1 MLINNYTT
9 RAYIKES
16 GLVMIRIRWNAKK
29 SEISFSLGYKVEP
42 EKWDS
47 SKQLVKANTTFKDGK
62 KTIYAKEINAA
73 IRNALS
79 IVAEVFDD
87 FNRLSIV
94 PDKNELK
101 NKLSENLNYYSCKCS
116 SSDEKNNDCL
126 FEDAFA
132 FFLMERPK
140 EGSFGST
147 TPHKYKQ
154 MHDQVLSCRMGLTLL
169 KIDQKFMNR
178 LVVWYV
184 DNNYC
189 NRTINKQIKML
200 KSCLR
205 WLGRNGYTINK
216 DALEFKPKLKV
227 IPKTVTYL
235 KYNELIH
242 FMNYTF
248 PEEQNY
254 LTKAR
259 DMFCFMCFTSLRY
272 SDLAALK
279 HSHIVD
285 SQIEMFS
292 EKTDGKLI
300 IPLIDQ
306 AKQIIEKY
314 SWYKGDTVFPVPSNQ
329 KLNDY
334 LKEAAEIAGLV
345 RIVSQ
350 SYFKGNDRYE
360 KTAYFY
366 EQISCHDA
374 RRTFVVC
381 SLSLGIPMTIVMRAT
396 GHSDYE
402 SMKPYIEVLNET
414 QRIEMEKW
422 NKQSYKSEVISMIDK
437 LDIRQLEQLS
447 GYIKG
452 ILIL

>member
-29 SEISFSLGYKVEP
+29 SELSFSLGYKVEP

-47 SKQLVKANTTFKDGK
+47 SKQLVRANTTFKDGN

-79 IVAEVFDD
+79 IIAEVFDD

-101 NKLSENLNYYSCKCS
+101 NKLSENLNYYSCNGS
-116 SSDEKNNDCL
+116 SCDDKNNDCL

-132 FFLMERPK
+132 FFMMERPK

-169 KIDQKFMNR
+169 QIDQRFMNR

-184 DNNYC
+184 DNDYC

-279 HSHIVD
+279 HSHIID
-285 SQIEMFS
+285 GQIEMFS

-300 IPLIDQ
+300 IPLVDQ

-334 LKEAAEIAGLV
+334 LKEAAEIAGLD

-350 SYFKGNDRYE
+350 SYFKGNNRYE

-414 QRIEMEKW
+414 QRLEMEKW
-422 NKQSYKSEVISMIDK
+422 NKQNYKSGIIEK
-437 LDIRQLEQLS
+437 LDKMDSEQLKKLFE
-447 GYIKG
+447 YVKEIA
-452 ILIL
+452 

>member
-1 MLINNYTT
+1 MLTNNYTT
-9 RAYIKES
+9 RTFIKES

-62 KTIYAKEINAA
+62 KIIYAKEINAA
-73 IRNALS
+73 IRNTLS
-79 IVAEVFDD
+79 IISEAFDD

-94 PDKNELK
+94 PDKDELK
-101 NKLSENLNYYSCKCS
+101 RKLSESLNYSHKKS
-116 SSDEKNNDCL
+116 NADENKDYL
-126 FEDAFA
+126 FDESFNY
-132 FFLMERPK
+132 FITERPK
-140 EGSFGST
+140 EGNFSSNST
-147 TPHKYKQ
+147 YKYKLV
-154 MHDQVLSCRMGLTLL
+154 HDQLLSFRDGITLSQ
-169 KIDQKFMNR
+169 IDQKLMNKFTY
-178 LVVWYV
+178 WYV
-184 DNNYC
+184 NNGYC
-189 NRTINKQIKML
+189 NRTINKQLKTL

-205 WLGRNGYTINK
+205 WLGRNGYPINK
-216 DALEFKPKLKV
+216 EALEFKPKLKV

-248 PEEQNY
+248 PENQAY

-259 DMFCFMCFTSLRY
+259 DLFCFMCFTSLRY
-272 SDLAALK
+272 SDLVALK
-279 HSHIVD
+279 HSHIID
-285 SQIEMFS
+285 EQIEMFS

-300 IPLIDQ
+300 IPLVNQ

-334 LKEAAEIAGLV
+334 LKEAAELAGLN

-350 SYFKGNDRYE
+350 SYFKGNERYE

-414 QRIEMEKW
+414 QRMEMDKW
-422 NKQSYKSEVISMIDK
+422 NTHQYKSSIIEK
-437 LDIRQLEQLS
+437 LDKMDSEQLKKLFE
-447 GYIKG
+447 YVKEIA
-452 ILIL
+452 

>member
-29 SEISFSLGYKVEP
+29 SEISFSLGYKIEP
-42 EKWDS
+42 EKWDA
-47 SKQLVKANTTFKDGK
+47 SKQLVKTNTTFKDGK

-73 IRNALS
+73 IRNTLS
-79 IVAEVFDD
+79 IVAEAFDD

-94 PDKNELK
+94 PDKEELK
-101 NKLSENLNYYSCKCS
+101 NKLSENLNYYSSKGS
-116 SSDEKNNDCL
+116 SSYDKNNDCL
-126 FEDAFA
+126 FENAFT
-132 FFLMERPK
+132 FFMMERPK

-169 KIDQKFMNR
+169 QIDQKFMNR

-184 DNNYC
+184 DNDYC

-334 LKEAAEIAGLV
+334 LKEAAEIAGLD

-350 SYFKGNDRYE
+350 SYFKGNERYE

-414 QRIEMEKW
+414 QRLEMEKW

-437 LDIRQLEQLS
+437 LDIGQLEQLS

-452 ILIL
+452 IL

>member
-29 SEISFSLGYKVEP
+29 SEISFSLGYKIEP
-42 EKWDS
+42 EKWDA

-73 IRNALS
+73 IRNTLS
-79 IVAEVFDD
+79 IVAEAFDD

-94 PDKNELK
+94 PDKEELK
-101 NKLSENLNYYSCKCS
+101 NKLSENLNYYSSKGS
-116 SSDEKNNDCL
+116 SSYDKNNDCL
-126 FEDAFA
+126 FEDAFT
-132 FFLMERPK
+132 FFMMERPK

-169 KIDQKFMNR
+169 QIDQKFMNR

-184 DNNYC
+184 DNDYC

-285 SQIEMFS
+285 NQIEMFS

-334 LKEAAEIAGLV
+334 LKEAAEIAGLD

-350 SYFKGNDRYE
+350 SYFKGNERYE

-414 QRIEMEKW
+414 QRLEMEKW

-437 LDIRQLEQLS
+437 LDIGQLEQLS

-452 ILIL
+452 IL

>member
-29 SEISFSLGYKVEP
+29 SEISFSLGYKIEQ

-62 KTIYAKEINAA
+62 KTIYAKEINAS

-79 IVAEVFDD
+79 IIAEIFDD

-94 PDKNELK
+94 PDKDELK
-101 NKLSENLNYYSCKCS
+101 NKLSENLNYYSCKGS
-116 SSDEKNNDCL
+116 SSDDKNSDCL

-132 FFLMERPK
+132 FFMMERPK

-154 MHDQVLSCRMGLTLL
+154 MHNQVLSCRMGLTLL
-169 KIDQKFMNR
+169 QIDQKFMNR

-184 DNNYC
+184 DNGYC

-205 WLGRNGYTINK
+205 WLGRNGYTINQ

-227 IPKTVTYL
+227 IPKTVTFL

-242 FMNYTF
+242 FMNYIF

-259 DMFCFMCFTSLRY
+259 DVFCFMCFTSLRY
-272 SDLAALK
+272 SDLVALK
-279 HSHIVD
+279 HSHIID
-285 SQIEMFS
+285 GQIEMFS
-292 EKTDGKLI
+292 EKTDGKLV

-314 SWYKGDTVFPVPSNQ
+314 SWYKGETIFPVPSNQ

-334 LKEAAEIAGLV
+334 LKEAAELAGLN

-350 SYFKGNDRYE
+350 SYFKGNERYE

-381 SLSLGIPMTIVMRAT
+381 SLSLGIPMTIVMKAT

-402 SMKPYIEVLNET
+402 SMKPYIEVADET
-414 QRIEMEKW
+414 QKMEMEKW
-422 NKQSYKSEVISMIDK
+422 NYHQYKSEIIGK
-437 LDIRQLEQLS
+437 LDKMGVEQLKKLFE
-447 GYIKG
+447 YMKEIA
-452 ILIL
+452 

>member
-1 MLINNYTT
+1 MLTNNYTT
-9 RAYIKES
+9 RTFIKES

-29 SEISFSLGYKVEP
+29 SEISFSLGYKIDP

-47 SKQLVKANTTFKDGK
+47 SKQLVKSNTTFKDGK
-62 KTIYAKEINAA
+62 KTIYAKEVNAT

-79 IVAEVFDD
+79 IIAEIFDD
-87 FNRLSIV
+87 FNRQSIV
-94 PDKNELK
+94 PDKDELK
-101 NKLSENLNYYSCKCS
+101 GKLSESLNYSHKKS
-116 SSDEKNNDCL
+116 NADENKDYL
-126 FEDAFA
+126 FDDSFNY
-132 FFLMERPK
+132 FITERPK
-140 EGSFGST
+140 EGNFSSNST
-147 TPHKYKQ
+147 YKYKLV
-154 MHDQVLSCRMGLTLL
+154 HDQLLSFRDGITLSQ
-169 KIDQKFMNR
+169 IDQKLMNKFTY
-178 LVVWYV
+178 WYV
-184 DNNYC
+184 NNGYC
-189 NRTINKQIKML
+189 NRTINKQLKTL

-205 WLGRNGYTINK
+205 WLGRNGYPINK
-216 DALEFKPKLKV
+216 EALEFKPKLKV

-248 PEEQNY
+248 PENQAY

-259 DMFCFMCFTSLRY
+259 DLFCFMCFTSLRY
-272 SDLAALK
+272 SDLVALK
-279 HSHIVD
+279 HSHIID
-285 SQIEMFS
+285 EQIEMFS

-300 IPLIDQ
+300 IPLVDQ

-334 LKEAAEIAGLV
+334 LKEAAELAGLN

-350 SYFKGNDRYE
+350 SYFKGNERYE

-414 QRIEMEKW
+414 QRMEMDKW
-422 NKQSYKSEVISMIDK
+422 NTHQYKSSIIEK
-437 LDIRQLEQLS
+437 LDKMDSEQLKKLFE
-447 GYIKG
+447 YVKEIA
-452 ILIL
+452 

>member
-42 EKWDS
+42 EKWGS

-62 KTIYAKEINAA
+62 KTIYAKEINTA

-79 IVAEVFDD
+79 IIVEVFDD

-101 NKLSENLNYYSCKCS
+101 NKLSENLNYYSCKGS

-132 FFLMERPK
+132 FFMMERPK

-169 KIDQKFMNR
+169 QIDQKFMNR

-248 PEEQNY
+248 SEEQNY

-334 LKEAAEIAGLV
+334 LKEAAEIAGLD

-452 ILIL
+452 IL

>member
-16 GLVMIRIRWNAKK
+16 GLVMIRIRWNSKK
-29 SEISFSLGYKVEP
+29 SEISFSLGYKIEP

-73 IRNALS
+73 IRNTLS
-79 IVAEVFDD
+79 IISEAFDD
-87 FNRLSIV
+87 FNRQSIV
-94 PDKNELK
+94 PVKNELK
-101 NKLSENLNYYSCKCS
+101 EKLSENLNHYSCKNS
-116 SSDEKNNDCL
+116 SSDDNKDY
-126 FEDAFA
+126 
-132 FFLMERPK
+132 FFDESFNFFITERPK
-140 EGSFGST
+140 EGNFSSNSAY
-147 TPHKYKQ
+147 KYKLV
-154 MHDQVLSCRMGLTLL
+154 HDQLLSFRAGVTLSQ
-169 KIDQKFMNR
+169 IDQKFMNKFTYWF
-178 LVVWYV
+178 V
-184 DNNYC
+184 NNGYC
-189 NRTINKQIKML
+189 NRTTNKQIKTL

-205 WLGRNGYTINK
+205 WLGRNGYSINK

-248 PEEQNY
+248 SDEHNY

-279 HSHIVD
+279 HSHIID
-285 SQIEMFS
+285 GQIEMFS

-300 IPLIDQ
+300 IPLVDQ

-334 LKEAAEIAGLV
+334 LKEAAEIAGLD

-350 SYFKGNDRYE
+350 SYFKGNNRYE

-414 QRIEMEKW
+414 QRLEMEKW
-422 NKQSYKSEVISMIDK
+422 NKQNYKSRIIEK
-437 LDIRQLEQLS
+437 LDKMDSEQLKKLFE
-447 GYIKG
+447 YVKEIA
-452 ILIL
+452 

>member
-42 EKWDS
+42 EKWGS

-79 IVAEVFDD
+79 IIVEVFDD

-101 NKLSENLNYYSCKCS
+101 NKLSENLNYYSCKGS

-132 FFLMERPK
+132 FFMMERPK

-169 KIDQKFMNR
+169 QIDQKFMNR

-248 PEEQNY
+248 SEEQNY

-334 LKEAAEIAGLV
+334 LKEAAEIAGLD

-452 ILIL
+452 IL

>member
-9 RAYIKES
+9 RAYIKDS
-16 GLVMIRIRWNAKK
+16 GLVMIRIRWNSKK
-29 SEISFSLGYKVEP
+29 SEMSLSLGYKIEP

-73 IRNALS
+73 IRNTLS
-79 IVAEVFDD
+79 IVAEAFDD
-87 FNRLSIV
+87 FNRQSIV
-94 PDKNELK
+94 PDKDALK
-101 NKLSENLNYYSCKCS
+101 EKLSESLNYGRKKS
-116 SSDEKNNDCL
+116 SNDDYKDCL
-126 FEDAFA
+126 FDESFNY
-132 FFLMERPK
+132 FITERPQ
-140 EGSFGST
+140 EGNFSSNSAY
-147 TPHKYKQ
+147 KYKLV
-154 MHDQVLSCRMGLTLL
+154 HDQLLSFRDGVSLSQ
-169 KIDQKFMNR
+169 IDQNLMKKFTY
-178 LVVWYV
+178 WYV
-184 DNNYC
+184 DNGYC
-189 NRTINKQIKML
+189 NRTINKQIKTL

-205 WLGRNGYTINK
+205 WLGRNGYSINK
-216 DALEFKPKLKV
+216 DALDFKPKLKV

-235 KYNELIH
+235 KYNELVH
-242 FMNYTF
+242 FMNYSF

-272 SDLAALK
+272 SDLAVLK

-285 SQIEMFS
+285 GQIEMFS

-306 AKQIIEKY
+306 AQRIIEKY
-314 SWYKGDTVFPVPSNQ
+314 SWYKGDTIFPVPSNQ

-334 LKEAAEIAGLV
+334 LKEAAEIAGLK
-345 RIVSQ
+345 RIVTQ

-402 SMKPYIEVLNET
+402 SMKPYIEVADET
-414 QRIEMEKW
+414 QKMEMDKW
-422 NKQSYKSEVISMIDK
+422 NSHQYKSEIISRMDK
-437 LDIRQLEQLS
+437 MNSEQLKTLFD
-447 GYIKG
+447 YVKG
-452 ILIL
+452 IA

>member
-1 MLINNYTT
+1 MVENKFTT
-9 RAYIKES
+9 RVYIKES
-16 GLVMIRIRWNAKK
+16 GLIMIRVRWNSKK
-29 SEISFSLGYKVEP
+29 YEFSFSLGYKIEP

-47 SKQLVKANTTFKDGK
+47 SKQLVRANTTFKTDT
-62 KTIYAKEINAA
+62 KTIYAKNINAD

-79 IVAEVFDD
+79 IVAEG
-87 FNRLSIV
+87 FNEFNNQSII
-94 PDKNELK
+94 P
-101 NKLSENLNYYSCKCS
+101 NKDEFKEWLHNNLNYNHKKASL
-116 SSDEKNNDCL
+116 DDKNNNIL
-126 FEDAFA
+126 FENAFNY
-132 FFLMERPK
+132 FITERPK
-140 EGSFGST
+140 EGNFSSNSIY
-147 TPHKYKQ
+147 KYKLV
-154 MHDQVLSCRMGLTLL
+154 HDQILSFRNDITLSQ
-169 KIDQKFMNR
+169 IDQKFMNKFAY
-178 LVVWYV
+178 WYV

-189 NRTINKQIKML
+189 NRTINKQIKTL

-205 WLGRNGYTINK
+205 WLEHNGYSINK
-216 DALEFKPKLKV
+216 DALNFKPKLKV

-235 KYNELIH
+235 KYSELIQ
-242 FMNYTF
+242 FMDYTF
-248 PEEQNY
+248 PENQTH

-285 SQIEMFS
+285 GQIEMFS

-300 IPLIDQ
+300 IPLVDQ

-314 SWYKGDTVFPVPSNQ
+314 AWYKGETIFPVPSNQ

-334 LKEAAEIAGLV
+334 LKEAAEIAGLN

-350 SYFKGNDRYE
+350 SYFKGNERYE
-360 KTAYFY
+360 STAYFY

-381 SLSLGIPMTIVMRAT
+381 SLSLGIPMNIVMRAT

-402 SMKPYIEVLNET
+402 SMKPYVEVLNET
-414 QRIEMEKW
+414 QKMEMDKW
-422 NKQSYKSEVISMIDK
+422 NFHQYKSEIVGRIDK
-437 LDIRQLEQLS
+437 MNSEQLKKLFD
-447 GYIKG
+447 YVKTID
-452 ILIL
+452 

>member
-29 SEISFSLGYKVEP
+29 SEISFSLGYKIEP
-42 EKWDS
+42 EKWDA

-73 IRNALS
+73 IRNTLS
-79 IVAEVFDD
+79 IVAEAFDD

-94 PDKNELK
+94 PDKEELK
-101 NKLSENLNYYSCKCS
+101 NKLSENLNYYSSKGS
-116 SSDEKNNDCL
+116 SSYDKNNDCL
-126 FEDAFA
+126 FEDAFT
-132 FFLMERPK
+132 FFMMERPK

-169 KIDQKFMNR
+169 QIDQKFMNR

-184 DNNYC
+184 DNDYC

-279 HSHIVD
+279 HSHIID
-285 SQIEMFS
+285 GQIEMFS

-334 LKEAAEIAGLV
+334 LKEAAEIAGLN

-360 KTAYFY
+360 NTAYFY

-402 SMKPYIEVLNET
+402 SMKPYIEVADET
-414 QRIEMEKW
+414 QKMEMDKW
-422 NKQSYKSEVISMIDK
+422 NSHQYKSEIISRMDK
-437 LDIRQLEQLS
+437 MNSEQLKTLFD
-447 GYIKG
+447 YVKG
-452 ILIL
+452 IA

>member
-1 MLINNYTT
+1 MLTNNYTT
-9 RAYIKES
+9 RVFIKDS

-29 SEISFSLGYKVEP
+29 SEVSFSLGYKIDP
-42 EKWDS
+42 EKWDG

-73 IRNALS
+73 IRNTLS
-79 IVAEVFDD
+79 IVAEAFDD
-87 FNRLSIV
+87 FNRQSIV
-94 PDKNELK
+94 PNKDELK
-101 NKLSENLNYYSCKCS
+101 EKLSESLNYSHKKS
-116 SSDEKNNDCL
+116 SSDDIKDCL
-126 FEDAFA
+126 FDESFNY
-132 FFLMERPK
+132 FITERPQ
-140 EGSFGST
+140 EGNFSNNS
-147 TPHKYKQ
+147 KYKYKLV
-154 MHDQVLSCRMGLTLL
+154 HDQLSSFREGVTLSQ
-169 KIDQKFMNR
+169 IDQNFMKKFTY
-178 LVVWYV
+178 WYV
-184 DNNYC
+184 DNDYC
-189 NRTINKQIKML
+189 NRTINKQIKIL

-205 WLGRNGYTINK
+205 WLGRNGYPINK

-334 LKEAAEIAGLV
+334 LKEAAEIAGLD

-350 SYFKGNDRYE
+350 SFFKGNERYE

-437 LDIRQLEQLS
+437 LDISQLEQLS

-452 ILIL
+452 IL

>member
-79 IVAEVFDD
+79 IIVEVFDD

-101 NKLSENLNYYSCKCS
+101 NKLSENLNYYSCKGS

-132 FFLMERPK
+132 FFMMERPK

-169 KIDQKFMNR
+169 QIDQKFMNR

-248 PEEQNY
+248 SEEQNY

-314 SWYKGDTVFPVPSNQ
+314 SWYKGDTIFPVPSNQ

-334 LKEAAEIAGLV
+334 LKEAAEIAGLD

-350 SYFKGNDRYE
+350 SYFKGNERYE

-452 ILIL
+452 IL

>member
-29 SEISFSLGYKVEP
+29 SEISFSLGYKIEP
-42 EKWDS
+42 EKWDA

-73 IRNALS
+73 IRNTLS
-79 IVAEVFDD
+79 IVAEAFDD

-94 PDKNELK
+94 PDKEELK
-101 NKLSENLNYYSCKCS
+101 NKLSENLNYYSSKGS
-116 SSDEKNNDCL
+116 SSYDKNNDCL
-126 FEDAFA
+126 FEDAFT
-132 FFLMERPK
+132 FFMMERPK

-169 KIDQKFMNR
+169 QIDQKFMNR

-184 DNNYC
+184 DNDYC

-279 HSHIVD
+279 HSHIID
-285 SQIEMFS
+285 GQIEMFS

-334 LKEAAEIAGLV
+334 LKEAAEIAGLD

-350 SYFKGNDRYE
+350 SYFKGNERYE

-414 QRIEMEKW
+414 QRLEMEKW

-437 LDIRQLEQLS
+437 LDIGQLEQLS

-452 ILIL
+452 IL

>member
-9 RAYIKES
+9 RTYIKES

-29 SEISFSLGYKVEP
+29 SEISLSLGYKVEP

-47 SKQLVKANTTFKDGK
+47 SKQLVKANTTLKNGK
-62 KTIYAKEINAA
+62 KIIYAKEINTA
-73 IRNALS
+73 IRNTLS
-79 IVAEVFDD
+79 IISEAFDD

-101 NKLSENLNYYSCKCS
+101 NKLSENLNYYSCKGS
-116 SSDEKNNDCL
+116 SSDNKNNDCL

-132 FFLMERPK
+132 FFMMERPK

-169 KIDQKFMNR
+169 QIDQKFMNR

-184 DNNYC
+184 DNDYC

-205 WLGRNGYTINK
+205 WLGRNGYPINK
-216 DALEFKPKLKV
+216 EALEFKPKLKV

-248 PEEQNY
+248 PENQAY

-259 DMFCFMCFTSLRY
+259 DLFCFMCFTSLRY
-272 SDLAALK
+272 SDLVALK
-279 HSHIVD
+279 HSHIID
-285 SQIEMFS
+285 EQIEMFS

-300 IPLIDQ
+300 IPLVDQ

-334 LKEAAEIAGLV
+334 LKEAAELAGLN

-350 SYFKGNDRYE
+350 SYFKGNERYE

-414 QRIEMEKW
+414 QRMEMDKW
-422 NKQSYKSEVISMIDK
+422 NTHQYKSRIIEELDK
-437 LDIRQLEQLS
+437 MDSEQLKKLFE
-447 GYIKG
+447 YVKEIA
-452 ILIL
+452 

>member
-1 MLINNYTT
+1 MIKNSFTT
-9 RAYIKES
+9 RTYIKDS
-16 GLVMIRIRWNAKK
+16 GLIMIRIRWNSKR
-29 SEISFSLGYKVEP
+29 SEFSFSLGYKVEP

-47 SKQLVKANTTFKDGK
+47 SKQLVKANTTFKVGN

-79 IVAEVFDD
+79 IITDGFNEFDYKSVIPSKDEVKEWLY
-87 FNRLSIV
+87 N
-94 PDKNELK
+94 
-101 NKLSENLNYYSCKCS
+101 NLNHNLDKS
-116 SSDEKNNDCL
+116 SLGDEGKDCL
-126 FEDAFA
+126 FEDAFT
-132 FFLMERPK
+132 FFIEERPK
-140 EGSFGST
+140 EGSFGSA

-154 MHDQVLSCRMGLTLL
+154 MHNQVLSCRMGITLL
-169 KIDQKFMNR
+169 QIDQKFMNR
-178 LVVWYV
+178 LVTWYV

-216 DALEFKPKLKV
+216 EALDFKPRLKV

-235 KYNELIH
+235 KYSELIQ

-248 PEEQNY
+248 PENQTH

-285 SQIEMFS
+285 GQIEMFS

-300 IPLIDQ
+300 IPLVDQ

-314 SWYKGDTVFPVPSNQ
+314 AWYKGETIFPVPSNQ

-334 LKEAAEIAGLV
+334 LKEAAEIAGLN

-350 SYFKGNDRYE
+350 SYFKGNERYE
-360 KTAYFY
+360 STAYFY

-381 SLSLGIPMTIVMRAT
+381 SLSLGIPMNIVMRAT

-402 SMKPYIEVLNET
+402 SMKPYVEVLNET
-414 QRIEMEKW
+414 QKMEMDKW
-422 NKQSYKSEVISMIDK
+422 NFHQYKSEIVGRIDK
-437 LDIRQLEQLS
+437 MNSEQLKKLFD
-447 GYIKG
+447 YVKTID
-452 ILIL
+452 

>member
-16 GLVMIRIRWNAKK
+16 GLVMIRIRWNSKK
-29 SEISFSLGYKVEP
+29 SEMSFSLGYKIEP

-47 SKQLVKANTTFKDGK
+47 IKQLVKANTTFKDGK

-73 IRNALS
+73 IRNTLS
-79 IVAEVFDD
+79 VVAEAFDD

-94 PDKNELK
+94 PDKDELK
-101 NKLSENLNYYSCKCS
+101 NKLSRNLNCYSCRGVI
-116 SSDEKNNDCL
+116 SDDKNNDCL

-132 FFLMERPK
+132 FFMMERPK

-169 KIDQKFMNR
+169 QIDQKFMNR

-184 DNNYC
+184 DNDYC
-189 NRTINKQIKML
+189 NRTINKQIKIL

-205 WLGRNGYTINK
+205 WLGRNGYSINK

-334 LKEAAEIAGLV
+334 LKEAAEIAGLD

-350 SYFKGNDRYE
+350 SYFKGNERYE

-452 ILIL
+452 IL

>member
-1 MLINNYTT
+1 MTTNNFTT
-9 RAYIKES
+9 RVYIKES
-16 GLVMIRIRWNAKK
+16 GLVMIRIRWNSKK
-29 SEISFSLGYKVEP
+29 SEVSLSLGYKIEP
-42 EKWDS
+42 EKWDN
-47 SKQLVKANTTFKDGK
+47 SKQLVKANTTFKEGK
-62 KTIYAKEINAA
+62 KTIYAKEINAT
-73 IRNALS
+73 IRNTLS
-79 IVAEVFDD
+79 IIAEGFNEFDKQ
-87 FNRLSIV
+87 SIIPQKEEV
-94 PDKNELK
+94 KEWLYN
-101 NKLSENLNYYSCKCS
+101 NLNYNCNKTNIDNKES
-116 SSDEKNNDCL
+116 DCL

-132 FFLMERPK
+132 FFMKERPK
-140 EGSFGST
+140 EGSFTST
-147 TPHKYKQ
+147 TPYIYKQ
-154 MHDQVLSCRMGLTLL
+154 MHDQVLSCRKGIALSQ
-169 KIDQKFMNR
+169 IDLKFMDR

-184 DNNYC
+184 DNGYC

-205 WLGRNGYTINK
+205 WLEKKEYTINK
-216 DALEFKPKLKV
+216 EALDFKPKLKV

-235 KYNELIH
+235 KYKELIH

-248 PEEQNY
+248 PEKLGY
-254 LTKAR
+254 LSKAR

-272 SDLAALK
+272 SDLKELK
-279 HSHIVD
+279 YSHIVD

-292 EKTDGKLI
+292 QKTDGKLI
-300 IPLIDQ
+300 IPLVDQ

-314 SWYKGDTVFPVPSNQ
+314 SWYKGETVFPVPSNQ

-334 LKEAAEIAGLV
+334 LKEAAEIAGLN

-350 SYFKGNDRYE
+350 SYFKGNERYE

-414 QRIEMEKW
+414 QRMEMDKW
-422 NKQSYKSEVISMIDK
+422 NTHQYKSDIIEK
-437 LDIRQLEQLS
+437 LDKMDSEQLKKLFE
-447 GYIKG
+447 YVKEIA
-452 ILIL
+452 

>member
-1 MLINNYTT
+1 MLNYNFST
-9 RAYIKES
+9 RVFLKDTGS
-16 GLVMIRIRWNAKK
+16 LMMRVRWNSKK
-29 SEISFSLGYKVEP
+29 YEITFSLGYKIESN
-42 EKWDS
+42 KWDV
-47 SKQLVKANTTFKDGK
+47 SKQLVKANTTFRDGK
-62 KTIYAKEINAA
+62 KIIYAKEINAV
-73 IRNALS
+73 IRNTISFVGEAFDEFNKKS
-79 IVAEVFDD
+79 IIPNKD
-87 FNRLSIV
+87 
-94 PDKNELK
+94 ELK
-101 NKLSENLNYYSCKCS
+101 EWLNQHMKVGSAKSTNHEQENV
-116 SSDEKNNDCL
+116 L
-126 FEDAFA
+126 FKDAFDY
-132 FFLMERPK
+132 FIVERPK
-140 EGSFGST
+140 EGSFSKST
-147 TPHKYKQ
+147 PYKYKQ
-154 MHDQVLSCRMGLTLL
+154 MCNQVLSCREGITLSQ
-169 KIDQKFMNR
+169 IDLKFMNI
-178 LVVWYV
+178 LVTWFLK
-184 DNNYC
+184 NGYC
-189 NRTINKQIKML
+189 NRTIHKQIKIL

-205 WLGRNGYTINK
+205 WLAKNGYNVNQ
-216 DALEFKPKLKV
+216 EVYSFKPKLKV
-227 IPKTVTYL
+227 IPKTVTFL

-272 SDLAALK
+272 SDLATLK

-285 SQIEMFS
+285 GQIEMFS

-300 IPLIDQ
+300 IPLVDQ
-306 AKQIIEKY
+306 AKQIIEKH
-314 SWYKGDTVFPVPSNQ
+314 SWYKGDTIFPVPSNQ

-334 LKEAAEIAGLV
+334 LKEAAEIAGLDRV
-345 RIVSQ
+345 VSQ
-350 SYFKGNDRYE
+350 VYFIGNERYE
-360 KTAYFY
+360 KTECFY

-422 NKQSYKSEVISMIDK
+422 NKQSCKSEVISLIDK

-447 GYIKG
+447 EYIKG
-452 ILIL
+452 IL

>member
-29 SEISFSLGYKVEP
+29 SEISFSLGYKIEP
-42 EKWDS
+42 EKWDA
-47 SKQLVKANTTFKDGK
+47 SKQLVKTNTTFKDGK

-73 IRNALS
+73 IRNTLS
-79 IVAEVFDD
+79 IVAEAFDD

-94 PDKNELK
+94 PDKEELK
-101 NKLSENLNYYSCKCS
+101 NKLSENLNYYSSKGS
-116 SSDEKNNDCL
+116 SSYDKNNDCL
-126 FEDAFA
+126 FENAFT
-132 FFLMERPK
+132 FFMMERPK

-169 KIDQKFMNR
+169 QIDQKFMNR

-184 DNNYC
+184 DNDYC

-334 LKEAAEIAGLV
+334 LKEAAEIAGLD

-350 SYFKGNDRYE
+350 SYFKGNERYE

-452 ILIL
+452 IL

>member
-29 SEISFSLGYKVEP
+29 SEISFSLGYKIEP
-42 EKWDS
+42 EKWDA

-79 IVAEVFDD
+79 IVAEAFDD

-94 PDKNELK
+94 PDKEELK
-101 NKLSENLNYYSCKCS
+101 NKLSVNLNYYSSKGS
-116 SSDEKNNDCL
+116 SSYDKNNDCL
-126 FEDAFA
+126 FEDAFT
-132 FFLMERPK
+132 FFMMERPR

-169 KIDQKFMNR
+169 QIDQKFMNR

-184 DNNYC
+184 DNDYC

-279 HSHIVD
+279 HSHIID
-285 SQIEMFS
+285 GQIEMFS

-334 LKEAAEIAGLV
+334 LKEAAEIAGLN

-360 KTAYFY
+360 NTAYFY

-402 SMKPYIEVLNET
+402 SMKPYIEVADET
-414 QRIEMEKW
+414 QKMEMDKW
-422 NKQSYKSEVISMIDK
+422 NSHQYKSEIISRMDK
-437 LDIRQLEQLS
+437 MNSEQLKTLFD
-447 GYIKG
+447 YVKG
-452 ILIL
+452 IA

>member
-29 SEISFSLGYKVEP
+29 SEISFSLGYKIEP
-42 EKWDS
+42 EKWDA

-73 IRNALS
+73 IRNTLS
-79 IVAEVFDD
+79 IVAEAFDD

-94 PDKNELK
+94 PDKEELK
-101 NKLSENLNYYSCKCS
+101 NKLSENLNYYSSKGS
-116 SSDEKNNDCL
+116 SNYDKNNDCL
-126 FEDAFA
+126 FEDAFT
-132 FFLMERPK
+132 FFMMERPK

-169 KIDQKFMNR
+169 QIDQKFMNR

-184 DNNYC
+184 DNDYC

-334 LKEAAEIAGLV
+334 LKEAAEIAGLD

-350 SYFKGNDRYE
+350 SYFKGNERYE

-452 ILIL
+452 IL

>member
-42 EKWDS
+42 EKWGS

-73 IRNALS
+73 IRNTLS
-79 IVAEVFDD
+79 IVAEAFDD

-94 PDKNELK
+94 PDKEELK
-101 NKLSENLNYYSCKCS
+101 NKLSENLNYYSCKGS

-132 FFLMERPK
+132 FFMMERPK

-169 KIDQKFMNR
+169 QIDQKFMNR

-200 KSCLR
+200 KSCLG

-248 PEEQNY
+248 SEEQNY

-334 LKEAAEIAGLV
+334 LKEAAEIAGLD

-452 ILIL
+452 IL

>member
-29 SEISFSLGYKVEP
+29 SEISFSLGYKIEP
-42 EKWDS
+42 EKWDA

-73 IRNALS
+73 IRNTLS
-79 IVAEVFDD
+79 IVAEAFDD

-94 PDKNELK
+94 PDKEELK
-101 NKLSENLNYYSCKCS
+101 NKLSENLNYYSSKGS
-116 SSDEKNNDCL
+116 SSYDKNNDCL
-126 FEDAFA
+126 FEDAFT
-132 FFLMERPK
+132 FFMMERPK

-169 KIDQKFMNR
+169 QIDQKFMNR

-184 DNNYC
+184 DNDYC

-279 HSHIVD
+279 HSHIID
-285 SQIEMFS
+285 GQIEMFS

-334 LKEAAEIAGLV
+334 LKEAAEIAGLN

-360 KTAYFY
+360 NTAYFY

-402 SMKPYIEVLNET
+402 SMKPYIEVADET
-414 QRIEMEKW
+414 QKMEMDKW
-422 NKQSYKSEVISMIDK
+422 NSHQYKSEIISRMDK
-437 LDIRQLEQLS
+437 MNSEQLKTLFN
-447 GYIKG
+447 YVKEIA
-452 ILIL
+452 

>member
-79 IVAEVFDD
+79 IIVEVFDD

-101 NKLSENLNYYSCKCS
+101 NKLSENLNYYSCKGS
-116 SSDEKNNDCL
+116 SSDEKNNDSL

-132 FFLMERPK
+132 FFMMERPK

-169 KIDQKFMNR
+169 QIDQKFMNR

-184 DNNYC
+184 DNDYC

-334 LKEAAEIAGLV
+334 LKEAAEIAGLD

-360 KTAYFY
+360 KTSYFY

-381 SLSLGIPMTIVMRAT
+381 SLSLGIPMTIVMRST

-447 GYIKG
+447 GYIKE
-452 ILIL
+452 IL

>member
-29 SEISFSLGYKVEP
+29 SEISFSLGYKIEQ

-73 IRNALS
+73 IRNTLS
-79 IVAEVFDD
+79 IVAEAFDD
-87 FNRLSIV
+87 FNRQSIV
-94 PDKNELK
+94 PNKDELK
-101 NKLSENLNYYSCKCS
+101 EKLSESLNYNHKKS
-116 SSDEKNNDCL
+116 SSDDNKDCL
-126 FEDAFA
+126 FDESFN
-132 FFLMERPK
+132 FFITERPK
-140 EGSFGST
+140 EGNFSSNST
-147 TPHKYKQ
+147 YKYKLV
-154 MHDQVLSCRMGLTLL
+154 HDQLLSFRDGVTLSQ
-169 KIDQKFMNR
+169 IDPNFMKKFTY
-178 LVVWYV
+178 WYV
-184 DNNYC
+184 DNGYC
-189 NRTINKQIKML
+189 NRTINKQIKIL

-205 WLGRNGYTINK
+205 WLERNGYSINK

-227 IPKTVTYL
+227 IPKTVTFL

-259 DMFCFMCFTSLRY
+259 DMFCFMCYTSLRY

-279 HSHIVD
+279 HSHIID
-285 SQIEMFS
+285 GQIEMFS

-334 LKEAAEIAGLV
+334 LKEAAEIAGLD

-414 QRIEMEKW
+414 QRQEMEKW

-447 GYIKG
+447 VYIKG
-452 ILIL
+452 IL

>member
-29 SEISFSLGYKVEP
+29 SEVSFSLGYKIDP
-42 EKWDS
+42 EKWDG
-47 SKQLVKANTTFKDGK
+47 SKQLVKANTTFKTGK

-79 IVAEVFDD
+79 IIAEIFDD

-94 PDKNELK
+94 PDKDKLK
-101 NKLSENLNYYSCKCS
+101 NKLSENLNYYSCKGS
-116 SSDEKNNDCL
+116 SSDDKNNDCL

-132 FFLMERPK
+132 FFMMERPK

-154 MHDQVLSCRMGLTLL
+154 MHDQVLSCRIGLTLFQ
-169 KIDQKFMNR
+169 IDQKFMNR

-184 DNNYC
+184 ENDYC

-205 WLGRNGYTINK
+205 WLGRNGYPINK
-216 DALEFKPKLKV
+216 EALDFKPKLKV

-235 KYNELIH
+235 KYKELID

-248 PEEQNY
+248 PENLGY

-334 LKEAAEIAGLV
+334 LKEAAEIAGLD

-350 SYFKGNDRYE
+350 SFFKGNERYE

-452 ILIL
+452 IL

>member
-79 IVAEVFDD
+79 IIVEVFDD

-101 NKLSENLNYYSCKCS
+101 NKLSENLNYYSCKGS
-116 SSDEKNNDCL
+116 SSDEKNNDSL

-132 FFLMERPK
+132 FFMMERPK

-169 KIDQKFMNR
+169 QIDQKFMNR

-184 DNNYC
+184 DNDYC

-334 LKEAAEIAGLV
+334 LKEAAEIAGLD

-350 SYFKGNDRYE
+350 SFFKGNERYE

-381 SLSLGIPMTIVMRAT
+381 SLSLGIPMNIVMRAT

-452 ILIL
+452 IL

>member
-29 SEISFSLGYKVEP
+29 SEISFSLGYKIEP
-42 EKWDS
+42 EKWDA
-47 SKQLVKANTTFKDGK
+47 SKQLVKTNTTFKDGK

-73 IRNALS
+73 IRNTLS
-79 IVAEVFDD
+79 IVAEAFDD

-94 PDKNELK
+94 PDKEELK
-101 NKLSENLNYYSCKCS
+101 NKLSENLNYYSSKGS
-116 SSDEKNNDCL
+116 SSYDKNNDCL
-126 FEDAFA
+126 FENAFT
-132 FFLMERPK
+132 FFMMERPK

-154 MHDQVLSCRMGLTLL
+154 MHDQVLSYRMGLTLL
-169 KIDQKFMNR
+169 QIDQKFMNR

-184 DNNYC
+184 DNDYC

-334 LKEAAEIAGLV
+334 LKEAAEIAGLD

-350 SYFKGNDRYE
+350 SYFKGNERYE

-414 QRIEMEKW
+414 QRLEMEKW

-437 LDIRQLEQLS
+437 LDIGQLEQLS

-452 ILIL
+452 IL

>member
-29 SEISFSLGYKVEP
+29 SEISFSLGYKIEP
-42 EKWDS
+42 EKWDA

-73 IRNALS
+73 IRNTLS
-79 IVAEVFDD
+79 IVAEAFDD

-94 PDKNELK
+94 PDKEELK
-101 NKLSENLNYYSCKCS
+101 NKLSENLNYYSSKGS
-116 SSDEKNNDCL
+116 SSYDKNNDCL
-126 FEDAFA
+126 FEDAFT
-132 FFLMERPK
+132 FFMMERPK

-169 KIDQKFMNR
+169 QIDQKFMNR

-184 DNNYC
+184 DNDYC

-279 HSHIVD
+279 HSHIID
-285 SQIEMFS
+285 GQIEMFS

-314 SWYKGDTVFPVPSNQ
+314 SWYKGDSVFPVPSNQ

-334 LKEAAEIAGLV
+334 LKEAAEIAGLD

-350 SYFKGNDRYE
+350 SYFKGNERYE

-396 GHSDYE
+396 GHSYYE
-402 SMKPYIEVLNET
+402 SMKPYIEVADET
-414 QRIEMEKW
+414 QKMEMDKW
-422 NKQSYKSEVISMIDK
+422 NSHQYKSEIINRMDK
-437 LDIRQLEQLS
+437 MNSEQLKTLFD
-447 GYIKG
+447 YVKG
-452 ILIL
+452 IA

>member
-1 MLINNYTT
+1 MLTNNYTT
-9 RAYIKES
+9 RTFIKES

-62 KTIYAKEINAA
+62 KIIYAKEINAA
-73 IRNALS
+73 IRNTLS
-79 IVAEVFDD
+79 IISEAFDD

-94 PDKNELK
+94 PDKDELK
-101 NKLSENLNYYSCKCS
+101 RKLSESLNYSHKKS
-116 SSDEKNNDCL
+116 NADENKDYL
-126 FEDAFA
+126 FDESFNY
-132 FFLMERPK
+132 FITERPK
-140 EGSFGST
+140 EGNFSSNST
-147 TPHKYKQ
+147 YKYKLV
-154 MHDQVLSCRMGLTLL
+154 HDQLLSFRDGITLSQ
-169 KIDQKFMNR
+169 IDQKLMNKFTY
-178 LVVWYV
+178 WYV
-184 DNNYC
+184 NNGYC
-189 NRTINKQIKML
+189 NRTINKQLKTL

-205 WLGRNGYTINK
+205 WLGRNGYPINK
-216 DALEFKPKLKV
+216 EALEFKPKLKV

-248 PEEQNY
+248 PENQAY

-259 DMFCFMCFTSLRY
+259 DLFCFMCFTSLRY
-272 SDLAALK
+272 SDLVALK
-279 HSHIVD
+279 HSHIID
-285 SQIEMFS
+285 EQIEMFS

-300 IPLIDQ
+300 IPLVDQ

-334 LKEAAEIAGLV
+334 LKEAAELAGLN

-350 SYFKGNDRYE
+350 SYFKGNERYE

-414 QRIEMEKW
+414 QRMEMDKW
-422 NKQSYKSEVISMIDK
+422 NTHQYKSRIIEELDK
-437 LDIRQLEQLS
+437 MDSEQLKKLFE
-447 GYIKG
+447 YVKEIA
-452 ILIL
+452 

>member
-16 GLVMIRIRWNAKK
+16 GLVMIRIRWNSKK
-29 SEISFSLGYKVEP
+29 SEISFSLGYKIEP

-79 IVAEVFDD
+79 IVAEAFDD
-87 FNRLSIV
+87 FNRQSMV
-94 PDKNELK
+94 PDKDKLK
-101 NKLSENLNYYSCKCS
+101 EKLSESLNYSHKKS
-116 SSDEKNNDCL
+116 SSDDIKDCL
-126 FEDAFA
+126 FDESFNY
-132 FFLMERPK
+132 FITERPQ
-140 EGSFGST
+140 EGNFSSNS
-147 TPHKYKQ
+147 KYKYKLV
-154 MHDQVLSCRMGLTLL
+154 HDQLLSFREGVTLSQ
-169 KIDQKFMNR
+169 IDQNFMKKFTY
-178 LVVWYV
+178 WYV
-184 DNNYC
+184 DNDYC
-189 NRTINKQIKML
+189 NRTINKQIKIL

-205 WLGRNGYTINK
+205 WLGRNGYSINK

-227 IPKTVTYL
+227 IPKTVTFL

-334 LKEAAEIAGLV
+334 LKEAAEIAGLD

-350 SYFKGNDRYE
+350 SYFKGNERYE

-452 ILIL
+452 IL